1 MPIGNNIGGGSS
13 GGGGGGTGSVALPN
27 YVRVT
32 PTGGFSDKD
41 PYNTIDNALTAISSG
56 TIALSGENHTFPT
69 KSLNNIVLS
78 GLDEGTI
85 VTTNNLLINNGDT
98 IVFENLKINGSSTI
112 VTPILIN
119 NKSNINL
126 LFSNCVI
133 DGFGLD
139 DASININA
147 INGSSIV
154 FNNCIIASKV
164 AFVGNSTTQ
173 SVIIFDNCKNEDY
186 QYIDIDI
193 NLTSNSNTRIVCE
206 NSNVNI
212 IKKTGG
218 ELELINCVF
227 AIDTGLG
234 DTSDNQPYNRLTI
247 NNGTTYNPISKQYRK
262 IFHAGNCQGIIS
274 NCDTNHNENGY
285 GTNIFICGFNNKTK
299 STNINNNLSYQQ
311 NYINVDATN
320 GNKTQTLP
328 VGGQL
333 YNNYIIRIK
342 KIDTTTNKIIVTTS
356 GGQKMINA
364 DNGST
369 TTFTI
374 TQQHQYVAFKYNYDL
389 TIPANNYWERMI

>member
-32 PTGGFSDKD
+32 PTGGFGDKD
-41 PYNTIDNALTAISSG
+41 PYDTIDNALTAISSG
-56 TIALSGENHTFPT
+56 TIALSGGNHTFPT

-78 GLDEGTI
+78 GLNEGA
-85 VTTNNLLINNGDT
+85 VLTTNNLLINDGET
-98 IVFENLKINGSSTI
+98 IVFEDLKISGSSGI
-112 VTPILIN
+112 VTPILLN

-139 DASININA
+139 DSSINITNINA
-147 INGSSIV
+147 SSIV
-154 FNNCIIASKV
+154 FNNCIIPSKV
-164 AFVGNSTTQ
+164 VLNGNSTTQ

-186 QYIDIDI
+186 EYINIDI
-193 NLTSNSNTRIVCE
+193 NLTSNSNTRIICE
-206 NSNVNI
+206 NSNINI

-218 ELELINCVF
+218 ALELINCVF

-234 DTSDNQPYNRLTI
+234 DSSDNQLNNRLTI
-247 NNGTTYNPISKQYRK
+247 NGGTTYNSISKQYRK
-262 IFHAGNCQGIIS
+262 IFHIGNCQGIIS
-274 NCDTNHNENGY
+274 NCDTNHDQNSY
-285 GTNIFICGFNNKTK
+285 GTNIFIYGINNKTK
-299 STNINNNLSYQQ
+299 KTNINNNLSYQQ
-311 NYINVDATN
+311 NYINVDTTS
-320 GNKTQTLP
+320 GDKTQTLP
-328 VGGQL
+328 LGGQL

-342 KIDTTTNKIIVTTS
+342 KTDATTNKVIVITS

-369 TTFTI
+369 STFTI
-374 TQQHQYVAFKYNYDL
+374 TQQHQYVEFKYNFDL
-389 TIPANNYWERMI
+389 NIPTNNYWERMI

>member
-13 GGGGGGTGSVALPN
+13 GGGGGTGSVALPN

-32 PTGGFSDKD
+32 PTGGFNNKD
-41 PYNTIDNALTAISSG
+41 PYDTIDNALTAISNG
-56 TIALSGENHTFPT
+56 TIALSGGDHTFPT

-78 GLDEGTI
+78 GLNEGA
-85 VTTNNLLINNGDT
+85 VLTTNNLLINNGET
-98 IVFENLKINGSSTI
+98 VVFENLKINGSSGV
-112 VTPILIN
+112 VTPILLN

-139 DASININA
+139 DPSINISNINA
-147 INGSSIV
+147 SSIV
-154 FNNCIIASKV
+154 FNNCIIPSKV
-164 AFVGNSTTQ
+164 VLNGNSTTQ

-186 QYIDIDI
+186 EYIDIDI
-193 NLTSNSNTRIVCE
+193 NLTSNSNTRIICE
-206 NSNVNI
+206 NSNINI

-218 ELELINCVF
+218 ALELINCVF

-234 DTSDNQPYNRLTI
+234 DSSDNQLNNRLTI
-247 NNGTTYNPISKQYRK
+247 NGGTTYNSISKQYRK
-262 IFHAGNCQGIIS
+262 IFHMGNCQGIIS
-274 NCDTNHNENGY
+274 NCDTNHDQNSY
-285 GTNIFICGFNNKTK
+285 STNLFIYGFNNKTK
-299 STNINNNLSYQQ
+299 STAINNNLSYQQ
-311 NYINVDATN
+311 NYINVDTTS

-328 VGGQL
+328 LGGQL

-342 KIDTTTNKIIVTTS
+342 KTDATTNKVIVTTS

-369 TTFTI
+369 NTFTI
-374 TQQHQYVAFKYNYDL
+374 TQQHQYVEFKYNFDL